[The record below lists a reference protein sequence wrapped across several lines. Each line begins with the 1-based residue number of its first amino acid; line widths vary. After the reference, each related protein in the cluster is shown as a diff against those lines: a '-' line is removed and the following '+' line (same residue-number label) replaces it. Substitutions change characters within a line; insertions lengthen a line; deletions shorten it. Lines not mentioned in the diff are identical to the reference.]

1 MEDVFPPTSE
11 LYLSLII
18 IVNSAGGNLLNKVT
32 PPRPTQLPGQQLPEV
47 PLPINDRAINN

>member
-11 LYLSLII
+11 LYLSIII

-32 PPRPTQLPGQQLPEV
+32 LPRPTQLPGQQLPEV
-47 PLPINDRAINN
+47 PLPVNDRAINN